1 MLKKLFGSLS
11 GWGPMPLRLAAGAIF
26 IAHGAQ
32 KLFGAFGG
40 SGLRGFSGM
49 LEGMGLQPAMGWA
62 VLVACVEFFGG
73 ICLVLGILTRWSALL
88 LGVVMLVAIFGVH
101 LKEGFFG
108 MEYQLTLLA
117 ACVSLILT
125 GPGRGSL
132 QKCKVCDRP

>member
-1 MLKKLFGSLS
+1 MLKKLFGRWS
-11 GWGPMPLRLAAGAIF
+11 GWGPMPLRLAVGAVF

-49 LEGMGLQPAMGWA
+49 LGGMGLQPAMGWA

-73 ICLVLGILTRWSALL
+73 ICLVLGVLTRWCALL

-101 LKEGFFG
+101 LKDGFFG
-108 MEYQLTLLA
+108 IEYQLTLLA
-117 ACVSLILT
+117 ACVSLLLS
-125 GPGRGSL
+125 GAGRGTM
-132 QKCKVCDRP
+132 KE